1 MGVCLV
7 DGTQAHG
14 GGGNVM
20 GQRRLGRRAG
30 WGAAAAAAVAVSF
43 LLAILDAR
51 GDVLRAW
58 LAYGVAALLSAA
70 LLLLAWDRLGR
81 EAPRAVLVAMLVA
94 LSLRLAVGVTL
105 MRVLP
110 VAGYPTDPQ
119 RAGYVYWD
127 AFKRDTDAWNISRM
141 PDPIAGLLAARA
153 VSDQYMGMAAFSAG
167 AYALLSPDA
176 HRPLL
181 MIEFAALAS
190 ALSVLFTWAFGRALL
205 GDDVGRLSAWGVALY
220 PEAVLLGSSQMR
232 EPFLIACFAAGL
244 YGYAC
249 ERQGR
254 RKSGVVWM
262 AAAVM
267 LALPLSPPFALAL
280 VAVLVG
286 ASLWEGRLR
295 GASRRWVWMGAA
307 ALAVAALVLMA
318 LAWSSFGGLSGG
330 GASALLSW
338 WARVTDTWRMSLLIE
353 TSPIIGFFLEMF
365 PAWAQMPA
373 ITAYGLLLPLLPAAL
388 ADAGNPV
395 WWTIAVVRALGWTV
409 LIPFLLGGVLLV
421 HRTRSWNRIQ
431 GYLVIIIAAS
441 ALAAATRASS
451 LQWDNPR
458 YRAVLLTAQ
467 MVLAAW
473 AWLESKRGGDPWL
486 KRIAWIELADL
497 ALIMIWY
504 AGRYWDLPQIGL
516 ARTLIGLGLV
526 SVGMLA
532 AFLVS
537 DRRRRG

>member
-1 MGVCLV
+1 MK
-7 DGTQAHG
+7 
-14 GGGNVM
+14 
-20 GQRRLGRRAG
+20 GQQTLGRQAV
-30 WGAAAAAAVAVSF
+30 WAAAAVAVSL
-43 LLAILDAR
+43 LLAVLDAR
-51 GDVLRAW
+51 GNLLRAW
-58 LAYGVAALLSAA
+58 LAYGVVALLSAA

-81 EAPRAVLVAMLVA
+81 EAPRAILMAMLVA
-94 LSLRLAVGVTL
+94 LGLRLAVGVTL
-105 MRVLP
+105 MKVLP

-127 AFKRDTDAWNISRM
+127 SFKRDTDAWNISRM

-167 AYALLSPDA
+167 VYALLSPDA

-190 ALSVLFTWAFGRALL
+190 ALSVLLTWAFGRALL
-205 GDDVGRLSAWGVALY
+205 GDDVGRLAAWGVALY

-244 YGYAC
+244 YGFAR
-249 ERQGR
+249 ERQGGR
-254 RKSGVVWM
+254 RSAIVWM
-262 AAAVM
+262 AAAVI
-267 LALPLSPPFALAL
+267 LALPLSPPFALTL

-286 ASLWEGRLR
+286 ASLWEGRWR
-295 GASRRWVWMGAA
+295 GTGRLWVLTGAA
-307 ALAVAALVLMA
+307 LLALAALVLMS
-318 LAWSSFGGLSGG
+318 LAWSSIDDLSGLG
-330 GASALLSW
+330 PGALLNW

-353 TSPIIGFFLEMF
+353 SSPIIGFFLEMF
-365 PAWAQMPA
+365 PDWAQMPA

-388 ADAGNPV
+388 ADASNPV
-395 WWTIAVVRALGWTV
+395 WWTIAVYRALGWTA

-421 HRTRSWNRIQ
+421 HRTQSWKRIQ
-431 GYLVIIIAAS
+431 GYLVIIIAVS
-441 ALAAATRASS
+441 ALVAAMRASS

-473 AWLESKRGGDPWL
+473 AWMESKRRRDPWL
-486 KRIAWIELADL
+486 KRIAWIMVADL
-497 ALIMIWY
+497 ALIMLWY

-516 ARTLIGLGLV
+516 ARTLIGLGV
-526 SVGMLA
+526 VTIGMLA

-537 DRRRRG
+537 DRRRARVDA